1 MSWTCKWSSYEDIAP
16 MNFVKICTQT
26 TVGSDLVI
34 FLIIA
39 EVLAVGISAW
49 GWWIEARMRK
59 EGNEKG
65 HAIAV

>member
-1 MSWTCKWSSYEDIAP
+1 
-16 MNFVKICTQT
+16 MNFVKICTES

-39 EVLAVGISAW
+39 EVLAVGINAW